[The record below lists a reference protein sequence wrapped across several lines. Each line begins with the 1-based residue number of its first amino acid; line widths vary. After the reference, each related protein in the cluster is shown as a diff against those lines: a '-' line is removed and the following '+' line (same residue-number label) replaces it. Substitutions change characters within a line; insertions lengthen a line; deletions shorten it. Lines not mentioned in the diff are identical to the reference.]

1 MFVIPPLAITT
12 SVLTSSTVTD
22 PMAPADYAG
31 GTTYALGALANYSG
45 LVYRSLQSSNVGNQP
60 DLSPLFWTLVGPK
73 EVAYV
78 GGTTYA
84 ASVYVTYANRVY
96 QSLQASNTGNT
107 PLISP
112 LWWSYVGPTN
122 KWAMFDLLRN
132 TATVAGTSLVVVLT
146 PGIRIDTIG
155 FVGVVADSVR
165 IQVTSGGVGV
175 YDQTQTLSQTSYIGN
190 WYQYFFATFSQADAT
205 LFQNIPPNSNNI
217 ITITFTKAAGSI
229 ECGSV
234 IIGTQ
239 VNLGGVQYTASD
251 DALNF
256 STINRDAFG
265 NSILIPRR
273 SVPKFTPVTWLPAT
287 QIKSVRAVRD
297 LLNAVPAL
305 WVGIGDTASV
315 FFDSMLILGIYK
327 QFTINLTY
335 TDTAVITFEIEEV

>member
-1 MFVIPPLAITT
+1 MFVVPPLAITT

-31 GTTYALGALANYSG
+31 GTTYALGALSNYNG
-45 LVYRSLQSSNVGNQP
+45 QVYRSLQSGNVGNQP
-60 DLSPLFWTLVGPK
+60 DLSSLFWALIGPK
-73 EVAYV
+73 EIAYV
-78 GGTTYA
+78 AGTTYA

-112 LWWSYVGPTN
+112 TQWLDVGPTN

-132 TATVAGTSLVVVLT
+132 TPTIAGTSLVVVLT
-146 PGIRIDTIG
+146 PGVRIDTLGLI
-155 FVGVVADSVR
+155 GVVADSIRV
-165 IQVTSGGVGV
+165 QVTSGGVGV
-175 YDQTQTLSQTSYIGN
+175 YDQTQTLSQSSYISN
-190 WYQYFFATFSQADAT
+190 WYQYFFASFTQTDAT
-205 LFQNIPPNSNNI
+205 LFQNIPPNSNNV
-217 ITITFTKAAGSI
+217 ITITFTKAAGNI

-239 VNLGGVQYTASD
+239 VNLGGVQYAASD
-251 DALNF
+251 DTLNF
-256 STINRDAFG
+256 STIQRDTFG

-273 SVPKFTPVTWLPAT
+273 SVPKFTPVTWLPAV

-305 WVGIGDTASV
+305 WVGIGDTANV

>member
-1 MFVIPPLAITT
+1 MFVVPPLAITA

-31 GTTYALGALANYSG
+31 GTTYALGDLKNYSS
-45 LVYRSLQSSNVGNQP
+45 LVYRSLQSGNVGNQP
-60 DLSPLFWTLVGPK
+60 DLSPLFWALVGPK

-78 GGTTYA
+78 AATTYA
-84 ASVYVTYANRVY
+84 AGVYVTYANRVY
-96 QSLQASNTGNT
+96 QSLQAANTGNT

-112 LWWSYVGPTN
+112 LWWSDVGPTN

-132 TATVAGTSLVVVLT
+132 TSTVAGTSLVVVLT
-146 PGIRIDTIG
+146 PGIRIDTMG
-155 FVGVVADSVR
+155 FVGIIADSLRV
-165 IQVTSGGVGV
+165 QVGT
-175 YDQTQTLSQTSYIGN
+175 YDQTQTLSQSSYIGN
-190 WYQYFFATFSQADAT
+190 WYQYFFASFTQTDAT
-205 LFQNIPPNSNNI
+205 LFQNIPPYSNNA
-217 ITITFTKAAGSI
+217 ITITFTKAAGNV

-234 IIGTQ
+234 IVGTQ

-256 STINRDAFG
+256 STIDRDAFG
-265 NSILIPRR
+265 NSILISRR
-273 SVPKFTPVTWLPAT
+273 SVPKFTPVTWLPAV

-305 WVGIGDTASV
+305 WVGIGDTTSV

-327 QFTINLTY
+327 QFAINLTY